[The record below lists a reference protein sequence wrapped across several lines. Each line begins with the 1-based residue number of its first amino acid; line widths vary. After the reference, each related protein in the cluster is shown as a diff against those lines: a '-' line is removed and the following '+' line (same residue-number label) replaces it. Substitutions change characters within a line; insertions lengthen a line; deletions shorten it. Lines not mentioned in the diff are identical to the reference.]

1 MNLSRKLVALL
12 SCGAVA
18 FAALTPMAPAADFP
32 TKPIRIVVPY
42 PPGGSADLIGRMV
55 AEKMSKSIGQPV
67 IVENKGGA
75 TGAIG
80 SEFVARAEPDGYTV
94 LVAIADTHAINP
106 AVVARLPYD
115 PLKDFVPIS
124 LMATQPFVL
133 ALGPGLQA
141 KNVAEFVAAAKEKP
155 GAITYASNGTGG
167 LQHLAME
174 LFSSAAGIKTLHV
187 PYKGA
192 GPALTDV
199 MGGQVNAIFIS
210 LQGGGSNLK
219 TEKLRPLAITAAT
232 RLAVA
237 PEIPTFVE
245 SGYPKFQMS
254 QWYGLLAPKGTPAD
268 IVEKLNQHVRAA
280 LSAADVAD
288 SKAAGTEPVGSSPEQ
303 FPEIPDWRNRAGAG
317 APRPTTPLNSCP

>member
-1 MNLSRKLVALL
+1 MKTLRKTLSMLL
-12 SCGAVA
+12 CGAA
-18 FAALTPMAPAADFP
+18 IALALPAGALAADFP
-32 TKPIRIVVPY
+32 TRTIKIVVPY

-55 AEKMSKSIGQPV
+55 AEKMAKSTGQPV

-80 SEFVARAEPDGYTV
+80 SEFVARADPDGYT
-94 LVAIADTHAINP
+94 LLIAIADTHAINP
-106 AVVARLPYD
+106 AVVPRLPYD

-124 LMATQPFVL
+124 LLATQPFVL
-133 ALGPGLQA
+133 AAGPAMPA
-141 KNVAEFVAAAKEKP
+141 KNIAEFVALAREKP

-192 GPALTDV
+192 GPALTDT
-199 MGGQVNAIFIS
+199 MGGQVHSIFIS

-219 TEKLRPLAITAAT
+219 TDKLRPLAITSAA

-245 SGYPKFQMS
+245 SGYPGFQMS
-254 QWYGLLAPKGTPAD
+254 QWYGILAPRGTPAD
-268 IVEKLNQHVRAA
+268 IIDKLNQHVKAA
-280 LSAADVAD
+280 INASDVSD
-288 SKAAGTEPVGSSPEQ
+288 KLKAAGTEPVGSSPEQ
-303 FPEIPDWRNRAGAG
+303 FLAFLTREIAQWASVAKANNIR
-317 APRPTTPLNSCP
+317 LE

>member
-1 MNLSRKLVALL
+1 MKSLRKILSLL
-12 SCGAVA
+12 LCSAGILAA
-18 FAALTPMAPAADFP
+18 FTLPISAADFP
-32 TKPIRIVVPY
+32 TRIIRIVVPY

-67 IVENKGGA
+67 IVENKGVA

-80 SEFVARAEPDGYTV
+80 SEFVARADPDGYTL

-106 AVVARLPYD
+106 AVVPKLSYD

-133 ALGPGLQA
+133 AVGPGMQA
-141 KNVAEFVAAAKEKP
+141 KNVAEFVAKAREKP

-199 MGGQVNAIFIS
+199 MGGQIHAIFIS
-210 LQGGGSNLK
+210 LQGGGGNLK
-219 TEKLRPLAITAAT
+219 TERLRPLAITSAN

-254 QWYGLLAPKGTPAD
+254 QWYGILAPKGTPPD
-268 IVEKLNQHVRAA
+268 IVDKLNQHVKAA
-280 LSAADVAD
+280 LSAPDVSD
-288 SKAAGTEPVGSSPEQ
+288 KLKAAGTEPVGSTPEQ
-303 FPEIPDWRNRAGAG
+303 FLTFLTAEIAQWASVAKANNIR
-317 APRPTTPLNSCP
+317 LE

>member
-1 MNLSRKLVALL
+1 MKISRTLLAIL
-12 SCGAVA
+12 SCGAA
-18 FAALTPMAPAADFP
+18 SLATFAPTISAADFP
-32 TKPIRIVVPY
+32 AKVIRIVVPY

-80 SEFVARAEPDGYTV
+80 SEFVARADPDGYTL

-106 AVVARLPYD
+106 AVVPKLPYD

-133 ALGPGLQA
+133 AVGPAMQMKDIG
-141 KNVAEFVAAAKEKP
+141 EFVARAKEKP

-174 LFSSAAGIKTLHV
+174 LFSAAAGIRTLHV

-219 TEKLRPLAITAAT
+219 TEKLRPLAITSAN

-254 QWYGLLAPKGTPAD
+254 QWYGILAPKGTPAD
-268 IVEKLNQHVRAA
+268 VVDKLNQHVKAA
-280 LSAADVAD
+280 LTAVDV
-288 SKAAGTEPVGSSPEQ
+288 SEKLKAAGTEPVGSTPEQ
-303 FPEIPDWRNRAGAG
+303 FLVFLTGEIAQWAAVAKANNIR
-317 APRPTTPLNSCP
+317 LE

>member
-1 MNLSRKLVALL
+1 MKSLRRTFLL
-12 SCGAVA
+12 LLCSVGILTAFAVA
-18 FAALTPMAPAADFP
+18 VSAADYP
-32 TKPIRIVVPY
+32 TRVIRIVVPY

-80 SEFVARAEPDGYTV
+80 SEFVARADPDGYTL

-106 AVVARLPYD
+106 AVVPKLSYD

-133 ALGPGLQA
+133 AVGPSMQT
-141 KNVAEFVAAAKEKP
+141 KNIAEFVAIAKARP
-155 GAITYASNGTGG
+155 GAVTYASNGTGG

-174 LFSSAAGIKTLHV
+174 LFSSAAGITTLHV

-219 TEKLRPLAITAAT
+219 TEKLRPLAITSAN

-237 PEIPTFVE
+237 PDIATFVE

-268 IVEKLNQHVRAA
+268 IVDKLNQHVKLA
-280 LSAADVAD
+280 LTAPDVAD
-288 SKAAGTEPVGSSPEQ
+288 KLKAAGTEPVGSTPEQ
-303 FPEIPDWRNRAGAG
+303 FLTFLTNEIAQWASVAKANNIR
-317 APRPTTPLNSCP
+317 LE